1 MPKNTLY
8 FRPSV
13 YSVASISA
21 RGEGGT
27 TERIFFH
34 LTDNQPT
41 GTGNPISTEDAET
54 DWSRVVVTTFTRE
67 D

>member
-13 YSVASISA
+13 YSVVSISA

-34 LTDNQPT
+34 LTDNQAT
-41 GTGNPISTEDAET
+41 GTLSPQRMLKRIEVGS
-54 DWSRVVVTTFTRE
+54 S
-67 D
+67 